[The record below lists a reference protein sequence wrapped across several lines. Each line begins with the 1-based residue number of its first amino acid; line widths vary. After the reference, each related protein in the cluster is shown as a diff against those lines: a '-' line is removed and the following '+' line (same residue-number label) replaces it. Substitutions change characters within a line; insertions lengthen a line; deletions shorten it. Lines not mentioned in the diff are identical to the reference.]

1 MAKHLLLVLA
11 AAAALQK
18 PPTPPRPQHRKAV
31 EDPALNS
38 LSNEPL
44 THSVLAHDDGA
55 EHLGDV
61 GGAHLDTDLSFFAK
75 SRIAFSPAQR
85 VALTAN
91 GNLQRVLSAYHNERV
106 TIRVLSHERE
116 SLGLWRRR
124 VVLELADRPACVARS
139 SVVARTRTAI
149 EEASKGGGLG
159 QLFGIGRQAGV
170 LAPGS
175 RKGRGNVA
183 RVYVLSNAHL
193 VCHIEEVMPLN
204 PSRTRS
210 WRGRRGTQGAFLDGE
225 RGGFASEPRSG
236 GFVRRQMF
244 VYLFSP
250 RACSPTARTERR
262 TLRGYKQHK
271 KESGEGG
278 ACRAGS
284 ARRPACDS
292 RDDPLRAVT
301 RPSWANGVPS

>member
-1 MAKHLLLVLA
+1 MPKAILLVLA
-11 AAAALQK
+11 AAGALQK
-18 PPTPPRPQHRKAV
+18 PQTPPRPPTLTRAV

-159 QLFGIGRQAGV
+159 QLFSELGGKQEFS
-170 LAPGS
+170 LLE
-175 RKGRGNVA
+175 VA
-183 RVYVLSNAHL
+183 RADTTFSRVYVLSNAHL

-204 PSRTRS
+204 LFED
-210 WRGRRGTQGAFLDGE
+210 AFLDGPAWDADGVFSAGE
-225 RGGFASEPRSG
+225 RGGFAS
-236 GFVRRQMF
+236 
-244 VYLFSP
+244 
-250 RACSPTARTERR
+250 
-262 TLRGYKQHK
+262 
-271 KESGEGG
+271 
-278 ACRAGS
+278 
-284 ARRPACDS
+284 S
-292 RDDPLRAVT
+292 R
-301 RPSWANGVPS
+301 

>member
-1 MAKHLLLVLA
+1 MAKALLLVLA

-18 PPTPPRPQHRKAV
+18 PQMPPPRPTALKAV
-31 EDPALNS
+31 DDPALNS
-38 LSNEPL
+38 LGNEPL

-159 QLFGIGRQAGV
+159 QLFSELGGKQEFS
-170 LAPGS
+170 LLE
-175 RKGRGNVA
+175 VA
-183 RVYVLSNAHL
+183 RAETTFSRVYVLSNAHL

-204 PSRTRS
+204 LFED
-210 WRGRRGTQGAFLDGE
+210 AFLEGPAWDADGVFAEGE
-225 RGGFASEPRSG
+225 RGGFAS
-236 GFVRRQMF
+236 
-244 VYLFSP
+244 
-250 RACSPTARTERR
+250 
-262 TLRGYKQHK
+262 
-271 KESGEGG
+271 
-278 ACRAGS
+278 
-284 ARRPACDS
+284 S
-292 RDDPLRAVT
+292 R
-301 RPSWANGVPS
+301 

>member
-1 MAKHLLLVLA
+1 MTKALLLVLA
-11 AAAALQK
+11 AAGALQK
-18 PPTPPRPQHRKAV
+18 PPTPPPRPPALKAV
-31 EDPALNS
+31 DDPALNS

-159 QLFGIGRQAGV
+159 QLFSELGGKQEFS
-170 LAPGS
+170 LLE
-175 RKGRGNVA
+175 VA
-183 RVYVLSNAHL
+183 RAEATFSRVYVLSNAHL

-204 PSRTRS
+204 LFEDAFLEGPAWDPT
-210 WRGRRGTQGAFLDGE
+210 GVFLDGE
-225 RGGFASEPRSG
+225 RGGFAS
-236 GFVRRQMF
+236 
-244 VYLFSP
+244 
-250 RACSPTARTERR
+250 
-262 TLRGYKQHK
+262 
-271 KESGEGG
+271 
-278 ACRAGS
+278 
-284 ARRPACDS
+284 S
-292 RDDPLRAVT
+292 R
-301 RPSWANGVPS
+301 

>member
-1 MAKHLLLVLA
+1 MAKRFLLVLA

-18 PPTPPRPQHRKAV
+18 PPTPPRPPALKAV
-31 EDPALNS
+31 DDPALNS

-159 QLFGIGRQAGV
+159 QLFSELGGKQEFS
-170 LAPGS
+170 LLE
-175 RKGRGNVA
+175 VA
-183 RVYVLSNAHL
+183 RAEATFSRVYVLSNAHL

-204 PSRTRS
+204 LFEDAFLEGPAWDPT
-210 WRGRRGTQGAFLDGE
+210 GVFLDGE
-225 RGGFASEPRSG
+225 RGGFAS
-236 GFVRRQMF
+236 
-244 VYLFSP
+244 
-250 RACSPTARTERR
+250 
-262 TLRGYKQHK
+262 
-271 KESGEGG
+271 
-278 ACRAGS
+278 
-284 ARRPACDS
+284 S
-292 RDDPLRAVT
+292 R
-301 RPSWANGVPS
+301 

>member
-1 MAKHLLLVLA
+1 MAKRVLLILA
-11 AAAALQK
+11 AAGALQK
-18 PPTPPRPQHRKAV
+18 PQSPPRPAALKASV
-31 EDPALNS
+31 DDPALNS

-75 SRIAFSPAQR
+75 SRIEFTPAQR

-159 QLFGIGRQAGV
+159 QLFSELGGKQEFS
-170 LAPGS
+170 LLE
-175 RKGRGNVA
+175 VA
-183 RVYVLSNAHL
+183 RAEATFSRVYVLSNAHL

-204 PSRTRS
+204 LFED
-210 WRGRRGTQGAFLDGE
+210 AFLDGPAWDAASVFSEGE
-225 RGGFASEPRSG
+225 RGGFAS
-236 GFVRRQMF
+236 
-244 VYLFSP
+244 
-250 RACSPTARTERR
+250 
-262 TLRGYKQHK
+262 
-271 KESGEGG
+271 
-278 ACRAGS
+278 
-284 ARRPACDS
+284 S
-292 RDDPLRAVT
+292 R
-301 RPSWANGVPS
+301 

>member
-1 MAKHLLLVLA
+1 MAKQFLLLLA
-11 AAAALQK
+11 AAGALQK
-18 PPTPPRPQHRKAV
+18 PPTPPRPPALKAV
-31 EDPALNS
+31 DDPALNS

-75 SRIAFSPAQR
+75 SRIAFTPAQR

-159 QLFGIGRQAGV
+159 QLFSELGGKQEFS
-170 LAPGS
+170 LLE
-175 RKGRGNVA
+175 VA
-183 RVYVLSNAHL
+183 RADATFSRVYVLSNAHL

-204 PSRTRS
+204 LFEDAFLAGPAWDPT
-210 WRGRRGTQGAFLDGE
+210 GVFLDGE
-225 RGGFASEPRSG
+225 RGGFAS
-236 GFVRRQMF
+236 
-244 VYLFSP
+244 
-250 RACSPTARTERR
+250 
-262 TLRGYKQHK
+262 
-271 KESGEGG
+271 
-278 ACRAGS
+278 
-284 ARRPACDS
+284 S
-292 RDDPLRAVT
+292 R
-301 RPSWANGVPS
+301 

>member
-1 MAKHLLLVLA
+1 M
-11 AAAALQK
+11 
-18 PPTPPRPQHRKAV
+18 

-159 QLFGIGRQAGV
+159 QLFLGIGRQAGV
-170 LAPGS
+170 LAPGGGK
-175 RKGRGNVA
+175 RRGDVLARLRPLERTFGLPHRGGHAPQPLRGRVPGGA
-183 RVYVLSNAHL
+183 RVGPN
-193 VCHIEEVMPLN
+193 VCFWTASAAA
-204 PSRTRS
+204 SRR
-210 WRGRRGTQGAFLDGE
+210 A
-225 RGGFASEPRSG
+225 AS
-236 GFVRRQMF
+236 VALF
-244 VYLFSP
+244 VY
-250 RACSPTARTERR
+250 
-262 TLRGYKQHK
+262 
-271 KESGEGG
+271 
-278 ACRAGS
+278 
-284 ARRPACDS
+284 
-292 RDDPLRAVT
+292 T
-301 RPSWANGVPS
+301 R

>member
-1 MAKHLLLVLA
+1 MAKQVFLVLA
-11 AAAALQK
+11 AAGALQK
-18 PPTPPRPQHRKAV
+18 PQTPPRPPTLKASV
-31 EDPALNS
+31 DDPALNS

-75 SRIAFSPAQR
+75 SRIAFTPAQR

-159 QLFGIGRQAGV
+159 QLFSELGGKQEFS
-170 LAPGS
+170 LLE
-175 RKGRGNVA
+175 VA
-183 RVYVLSNAHL
+183 RADTTFSRVYVLSNAHL

-204 PSRTRS
+204 LFED
-210 WRGRRGTQGAFLDGE
+210 AFLDGPVWDADGVFSEGE
-225 RGGFASEPRSG
+225 RGGFAS
-236 GFVRRQMF
+236 
-244 VYLFSP
+244 
-250 RACSPTARTERR
+250 
-262 TLRGYKQHK
+262 
-271 KESGEGG
+271 
-278 ACRAGS
+278 
-284 ARRPACDS
+284 S
-292 RDDPLRAVT
+292 R
-301 RPSWANGVPS
+301 

>member
-1 MAKHLLLVLA
+1 MVKLLLILA
-11 AAAALQK
+11 AAGALQK
-18 PPTPPRPQHRKAV
+18 PPTPPRPPALKAV
-31 EDPALNS
+31 DDPALNS

-159 QLFGIGRQAGV
+159 QLFSELGGKQEFS
-170 LAPGS
+170 LLE
-175 RKGRGNVA
+175 VA
-183 RVYVLSNAHL
+183 RAEATFSRVYVLSNAHL

-204 PSRTRS
+204 LFED
-210 WRGRRGTQGAFLDGE
+210 AFLDGPAWDADGVFAEGE
-225 RGGFASEPRSG
+225 RGGFAS
-236 GFVRRQMF
+236 
-244 VYLFSP
+244 
-250 RACSPTARTERR
+250 
-262 TLRGYKQHK
+262 
-271 KESGEGG
+271 
-278 ACRAGS
+278 
-284 ARRPACDS
+284 S
-292 RDDPLRAVT
+292 R
-301 RPSWANGVPS
+301 

>member
-1 MAKHLLLVLA
+1 MAKALLLVLA
-11 AAAALQK
+11 TAGALQK

-31 EDPALNS
+31 DDPALNS

-159 QLFGIGRQAGV
+159 QLFSELGGKQEFS
-170 LAPGS
+170 LLE
-175 RKGRGNVA
+175 VA
-183 RVYVLSNAHL
+183 RAEATFSRVYVLSNAHL

-204 PSRTRS
+204 LFEDAFLSGPAWDPT
-210 WRGRRGTQGAFLDGE
+210 GVFLDGE
-225 RGGFASEPRSG
+225 RGGFAS
-236 GFVRRQMF
+236 
-244 VYLFSP
+244 
-250 RACSPTARTERR
+250 
-262 TLRGYKQHK
+262 
-271 KESGEGG
+271 
-278 ACRAGS
+278 
-284 ARRPACDS
+284 S
-292 RDDPLRAVT
+292 R
-301 RPSWANGVPS
+301 

>member
-1 MAKHLLLVLA
+1 MAKRFLLVLA
-11 AAAALQK
+11 AASALQK
-18 PPTPPRPQHRKAV
+18 PPRPPALQAV
-31 EDPALNS
+31 DDPALNS

-75 SRIAFSPAQR
+75 SRIEFTPAQR

-159 QLFGIGRQAGV
+159 QLFSELGGKQEFS
-170 LAPGS
+170 LLE
-175 RKGRGNVA
+175 VA
-183 RVYVLSNAHL
+183 RAEATFSRVYVLSNAHL

-204 PSRTRS
+204 LFED
-210 WRGRRGTQGAFLDGE
+210 AFLTGPAWDADGVFAEGE
-225 RGGFASEPRSG
+225 RGGFAS
-236 GFVRRQMF
+236 
-244 VYLFSP
+244 
-250 RACSPTARTERR
+250 
-262 TLRGYKQHK
+262 
-271 KESGEGG
+271 
-278 ACRAGS
+278 
-284 ARRPACDS
+284 S
-292 RDDPLRAVT
+292 R
-301 RPSWANGVPS
+301 

>member
-1 MAKHLLLVLA
+1 MAKPVLLILA
-11 AAAALQK
+11 AAGALQK
-18 PPTPPRPQHRKAV
+18 PPTPPRPPALKAV
-31 EDPALNS
+31 DDPALNS

-159 QLFGIGRQAGV
+159 QLFSELGGKQEFS
-170 LAPGS
+170 LLE
-175 RKGRGNVA
+175 VA
-183 RVYVLSNAHL
+183 RAEATFSRVYVLSNAHL

-204 PSRTRS
+204 LFEDAFLSGPAWDPT
-210 WRGRRGTQGAFLDGE
+210 GVFLDGE
-225 RGGFASEPRSG
+225 RGGFAS
-236 GFVRRQMF
+236 
-244 VYLFSP
+244 
-250 RACSPTARTERR
+250 
-262 TLRGYKQHK
+262 
-271 KESGEGG
+271 
-278 ACRAGS
+278 
-284 ARRPACDS
+284 S
-292 RDDPLRAVT
+292 R
-301 RPSWANGVPS
+301 

>member
-1 MAKHLLLVLA
+1 M
-11 AAAALQK
+11 
-18 PPTPPRPQHRKAV
+18 
-31 EDPALNS
+31 
-38 LSNEPL
+38 
-44 THSVLAHDDGA
+44 LAHDDGA

-75 SRIAFSPAQR
+75 SRIEFTPAQR

-159 QLFGIGRQAGV
+159 QLFSELGGKQEFS
-170 LAPGS
+170 LLE
-175 RKGRGNVA
+175 VA
-183 RVYVLSNAHL
+183 RADTTFSRVYVLSNAHL

-204 PSRTRS
+204 LFED
-210 WRGRRGTQGAFLDGE
+210 AFLDGPAWDADGVFAEGE
-225 RGGFASEPRSG
+225 RPGYAS
-236 GFVRRQMF
+236 
-244 VYLFSP
+244 
-250 RACSPTARTERR
+250 
-262 TLRGYKQHK
+262 
-271 KESGEGG
+271 
-278 ACRAGS
+278 
-284 ARRPACDS
+284 S
-292 RDDPLRAVT
+292 R
-301 RPSWANGVPS
+301 

>member
-1 MAKHLLLVLA
+1 MVKLLLILA
-11 AAAALQK
+11 AAGALQK
-18 PPTPPRPQHRKAV
+18 PPTPPRPRHRKAV
-31 EDPALNS
+31 DAPALNS

-91 GNLQRVLSAYHNERV
+91 GNLQRGLSAYHNERV

-159 QLFGIGRQAGV
+159 QLLSELGGKQEFS
-170 LAPGS
+170 LLE
-175 RKGRGNVA
+175 VA
-183 RVYVLSNAHL
+183 RAEATFSRVYVLSNAHL

-204 PSRTRS
+204 LFEDAFLAGPAWDPT
-210 WRGRRGTQGAFLDGE
+210 GVFLDGE
-225 RGGFASEPRSG
+225 RGGFAS
-236 GFVRRQMF
+236 
-244 VYLFSP
+244 
-250 RACSPTARTERR
+250 
-262 TLRGYKQHK
+262 
-271 KESGEGG
+271 
-278 ACRAGS
+278 
-284 ARRPACDS
+284 S
-292 RDDPLRAVT
+292 R
-301 RPSWANGVPS
+301 

>member
-1 MAKHLLLVLA
+1 MAKAMLLVLA
-11 AAAALQK
+11 AAGALQK
-18 PPTPPRPQHRKAV
+18 PHTPQRPTALKAV
-31 EDPALNS
+31 DDPALNT
-38 LSNEPL
+38 LNEPL

-75 SRIAFSPAQR
+75 SRIEFTPAQR

-159 QLFGIGRQAGV
+159 QLFSELGGKQEFS
-170 LAPGS
+170 LLE
-175 RKGRGNVA
+175 VA
-183 RVYVLSNAHL
+183 RADTTFSRVYVLSNAHL

-204 PSRTRS
+204 LFED
-210 WRGRRGTQGAFLDGE
+210 AFLDGPAWDADGVFAKGE
-225 RGGFASEPRSG
+225 RPGYAS
-236 GFVRRQMF
+236 
-244 VYLFSP
+244 
-250 RACSPTARTERR
+250 
-262 TLRGYKQHK
+262 
-271 KESGEGG
+271 
-278 ACRAGS
+278 
-284 ARRPACDS
+284 S
-292 RDDPLRAVT
+292 R
-301 RPSWANGVPS
+301 

>member
-1 MAKHLLLVLA
+1 MANQFLLVLA

-18 PPTPPRPQHRKAV
+18 PPTPRRPPIKAV
-31 EDPALNS
+31 DDPALNS

-159 QLFGIGRQAGV
+159 QLFSELGGKQEFS
-170 LAPGS
+170 LLE
-175 RKGRGNVA
+175 VA
-183 RVYVLSNAHL
+183 RAEATFSRVYVLSNAHL

-204 PSRTRS
+204 LFED
-210 WRGRRGTQGAFLDGE
+210 AFLDGPAWDPAGVFSAGE
-225 RGGFASEPRSG
+225 RGGFAS
-236 GFVRRQMF
+236 
-244 VYLFSP
+244 
-250 RACSPTARTERR
+250 
-262 TLRGYKQHK
+262 
-271 KESGEGG
+271 
-278 ACRAGS
+278 
-284 ARRPACDS
+284 S
-292 RDDPLRAVT
+292 R
-301 RPSWANGVPS
+301 

>member
-1 MAKHLLLVLA
+1 MAKQFLLVLA
-11 AAAALQK
+11 AAGALQK
-18 PPTPPRPQHRKAV
+18 PPTPPRPPALKAV
-31 EDPALNS
+31 DDPALNS

-159 QLFGIGRQAGV
+159 QLFSELGGKQEFS
-170 LAPGS
+170 LLE
-175 RKGRGNVA
+175 VA
-183 RVYVLSNAHL
+183 RAEATFSRVYVLSNAQL

-204 PSRTRS
+204 LFEDAFLEGPAWDPT
-210 WRGRRGTQGAFLDGE
+210 GVFLDGE
-225 RGGFASEPRSG
+225 RGGFAS
-236 GFVRRQMF
+236 
-244 VYLFSP
+244 
-250 RACSPTARTERR
+250 
-262 TLRGYKQHK
+262 
-271 KESGEGG
+271 
-278 ACRAGS
+278 
-284 ARRPACDS
+284 S
-292 RDDPLRAVT
+292 R
-301 RPSWANGVPS
+301 

>member
-1 MAKHLLLVLA
+1 MAKLLLILA
-11 AAAALQK
+11 AARALQK
-18 PPTPPRPQHRKAV
+18 PRTPPRPQHRKAV
-31 EDPALNS
+31 DDPALNS

-159 QLFGIGRQAGV
+159 QLFSELGGKQEFS
-170 LAPGS
+170 LLE
-175 RKGRGNVA
+175 VA
-183 RVYVLSNAHL
+183 RADATFSRVYVLSNAHL

-204 PSRTRS
+204 LFEDAFLDGPAWDPT
-210 WRGRRGTQGAFLDGE
+210 GVFLDGE
-225 RGGFASEPRSG
+225 RGGFAS
-236 GFVRRQMF
+236 
-244 VYLFSP
+244 
-250 RACSPTARTERR
+250 
-262 TLRGYKQHK
+262 
-271 KESGEGG
+271 
-278 ACRAGS
+278 
-284 ARRPACDS
+284 S
-292 RDDPLRAVT
+292 R
-301 RPSWANGVPS
+301 

>member
-1 MAKHLLLVLA
+1 MAKLLLILA
-11 AAAALQK
+11 AARALQK
-18 PPTPPRPQHRKAV
+18 PRTPPRPQHRKAV
-31 EDPALNS
+31 DDPALNS

-159 QLFGIGRQAGV
+159 QLFSELGGKQEFS
-170 LAPGS
+170 LLE
-175 RKGRGNVA
+175 VA
-183 RVYVLSNAHL
+183 RAEATFSRVYVLSNAHL

-204 PSRTRS
+204 LFEDAFLSGPAWDPT
-210 WRGRRGTQGAFLDGE
+210 GVFLDGE
-225 RGGFASEPRSG
+225 RGGFAS
-236 GFVRRQMF
+236 
-244 VYLFSP
+244 
-250 RACSPTARTERR
+250 
-262 TLRGYKQHK
+262 
-271 KESGEGG
+271 
-278 ACRAGS
+278 
-284 ARRPACDS
+284 S
-292 RDDPLRAVT
+292 R
-301 RPSWANGVPS
+301 

>member
-1 MAKHLLLVLA
+1 MVKQFLLVLA
-11 AAAALQK
+11 AAGALQK
-18 PPTPPRPQHRKAV
+18 PPTPPRPPALKAV
-31 EDPALNS
+31 DDPALNS

-159 QLFGIGRQAGV
+159 QLFSELGGKQEFS
-170 LAPGS
+170 LLE
-175 RKGRGNVA
+175 VA
-183 RVYVLSNAHL
+183 RAEATFSRVYVLSNAHL

-204 PSRTRS
+204 LFEDAFLSGPAWDPT
-210 WRGRRGTQGAFLDGE
+210 GVFLDGE
-225 RGGFASEPRSG
+225 RGGFAS
-236 GFVRRQMF
+236 
-244 VYLFSP
+244 
-250 RACSPTARTERR
+250 
-262 TLRGYKQHK
+262 
-271 KESGEGG
+271 
-278 ACRAGS
+278 
-284 ARRPACDS
+284 S
-292 RDDPLRAVT
+292 R
-301 RPSWANGVPS
+301 

>member
-1 MAKHLLLVLA
+1 MAKHFLLVLA
-11 AAAALQK
+11 AAGALQG
-18 PPTPPRPQHRKAV
+18 PHPPPRPPLKASV
-31 EDPALNS
+31 DDPALNS

-75 SRIAFSPAQR
+75 SRIEFTPAQR

-159 QLFGIGRQAGV
+159 QLFSELGGKQEFS
-170 LAPGS
+170 LLE
-175 RKGRGNVA
+175 VA
-183 RVYVLSNAHL
+183 RADTTFSRVYVLSNAHL

-204 PSRTRS
+204 LFED
-210 WRGRRGTQGAFLDGE
+210 AFLDGPAWDAD
-225 RGGFASEPRSG
+225 GVFAEG
-236 GFVRRQMF
+236 
-244 VYLFSP
+244 
-250 RACSPTARTERR
+250 ERR
-262 TLRGYKQHK
+262 GFQ
-271 KESGEGG
+271 S
-278 ACRAGS
+278 
-284 ARRPACDS
+284 S
-292 RDDPLRAVT
+292 R
-301 RPSWANGVPS
+301 

>member
-1 MAKHLLLVLA
+1 MAKQFLLLLA
-11 AAAALQK
+11 AAGALQK
-18 PPTPPRPQHRKAV
+18 PQTPPRRPALKAV
-31 EDPALNS
+31 DDPALNS

-159 QLFGIGRQAGV
+159 QLFSELGGKQEFS
-170 LAPGS
+170 LLE
-175 RKGRGNVA
+175 VA
-183 RVYVLSNAHL
+183 RAEATFSRVYVLSNAHL

-204 PSRTRS
+204 LFEDAFLEGPAWDPT
-210 WRGRRGTQGAFLDGE
+210 GVFLDGE
-225 RGGFASEPRSG
+225 RGGFAS
-236 GFVRRQMF
+236 
-244 VYLFSP
+244 
-250 RACSPTARTERR
+250 
-262 TLRGYKQHK
+262 
-271 KESGEGG
+271 
-278 ACRAGS
+278 
-284 ARRPACDS
+284 S
-292 RDDPLRAVT
+292 R
-301 RPSWANGVPS
+301 

>member
-1 MAKHLLLVLA
+1 MVKQFLLILA
-11 AAAALQK
+11 AAGALQK
-18 PPTPPRPQHRKAV
+18 PNTPPRPPLKASV
-31 EDPALNS
+31 DDPALNS

-159 QLFGIGRQAGV
+159 QLFSELGGKQEFS
-170 LAPGS
+170 LLE
-175 RKGRGNVA
+175 VA
-183 RVYVLSNAHL
+183 RAETTFSRVYVLSNAHL

-204 PSRTRS
+204 LFEDAFLDGPAWDPT
-210 WRGRRGTQGAFLDGE
+210 GVFLDGE
-225 RGGFASEPRSG
+225 RGGFAS
-236 GFVRRQMF
+236 
-244 VYLFSP
+244 
-250 RACSPTARTERR
+250 
-262 TLRGYKQHK
+262 
-271 KESGEGG
+271 
-278 ACRAGS
+278 
-284 ARRPACDS
+284 S
-292 RDDPLRAVT
+292 R
-301 RPSWANGVPS
+301 

>member
-1 MAKHLLLVLA
+1 MAKPFLLLLA
-11 AAAALQK
+11 AAGALQK
-18 PPTPPRPQHRKAV
+18 PQTPPRPPALKASV
-31 EDPALNS
+31 DDPALNS

-75 SRIAFSPAQR
+75 SRIEFTPAQR

-159 QLFGIGRQAGV
+159 QLFSELGGKQEFS
-170 LAPGS
+170 LLE
-175 RKGRGNVA
+175 VA
-183 RVYVLSNAHL
+183 RAESTFSRVYVLSNAHL

-204 PSRTRS
+204 LFEDAFLEGPAWDPT
-210 WRGRRGTQGAFLDGE
+210 GVFLDGE
-225 RGGFASEPRSG
+225 RGGFAS
-236 GFVRRQMF
+236 
-244 VYLFSP
+244 
-250 RACSPTARTERR
+250 
-262 TLRGYKQHK
+262 
-271 KESGEGG
+271 
-278 ACRAGS
+278 
-284 ARRPACDS
+284 S
-292 RDDPLRAVT
+292 R
-301 RPSWANGVPS
+301 

>member
-1 MAKHLLLVLA
+1 MAKRFLLVLA
-11 AAAALQK
+11 AAGALQK
-18 PPTPPRPQHRKAV
+18 PSTPPRPPALKAGV
-31 EDPALNS
+31 EDPALNT
-38 LSNEPL
+38 LNEPL

-75 SRIAFSPAQR
+75 SRIAFTPAQR

-159 QLFGIGRQAGV
+159 QLFSELGGKQEFS
-170 LAPGS
+170 LLE
-175 RKGRGNVA
+175 VA
-183 RVYVLSNAHL
+183 RAETTFSRVYVLSNAHL

-204 PSRTRS
+204 LFEDAFLEGPAWDPT
-210 WRGRRGTQGAFLDGE
+210 GVFLDGE
-225 RGGFASEPRSG
+225 RGGFAS
-236 GFVRRQMF
+236 
-244 VYLFSP
+244 
-250 RACSPTARTERR
+250 
-262 TLRGYKQHK
+262 
-271 KESGEGG
+271 
-278 ACRAGS
+278 
-284 ARRPACDS
+284 S
-292 RDDPLRAVT
+292 R
-301 RPSWANGVPS
+301 

>member
-1 MAKHLLLVLA
+1 MAKALLLVLA
-11 AAAALQK
+11 AAGALQK
-18 PPTPPRPQHRKAV
+18 PPTPPRPPLKASV
-31 EDPALNS
+31 DDPALNS

-159 QLFGIGRQAGV
+159 QLFSELGGKQEFS
-170 LAPGS
+170 LLE
-175 RKGRGNVA
+175 VA
-183 RVYVLSNAHL
+183 RAEATFSRVYVLSNAHL

-204 PSRTRS
+204 LFEDAFLEGPAWDPT
-210 WRGRRGTQGAFLDGE
+210 GVFLDGE
-225 RGGFASEPRSG
+225 RGGFAS
-236 GFVRRQMF
+236 
-244 VYLFSP
+244 
-250 RACSPTARTERR
+250 
-262 TLRGYKQHK
+262 
-271 KESGEGG
+271 
-278 ACRAGS
+278 
-284 ARRPACDS
+284 S
-292 RDDPLRAVT
+292 R
-301 RPSWANGVPS
+301 

>member
-1 MAKHLLLVLA
+1 MAKALLLVLA
-11 AAAALQK
+11 AAGALQK
-18 PPTPPRPQHRKAV
+18 PQTPPRPPALKAGV

-75 SRIAFSPAQR
+75 SRIEFTPAQR

-159 QLFGIGRQAGV
+159 QLFSELGGKQEFS
-170 LAPGS
+170 LLE
-175 RKGRGNVA
+175 VA
-183 RVYVLSNAHL
+183 RADTTFSRVYVLSNAHL

-204 PSRTRS
+204 LFED
-210 WRGRRGTQGAFLDGE
+210 AFLSGPAWDADGVFAKGE
-225 RGGFASEPRSG
+225 RPGYAS
-236 GFVRRQMF
+236 
-244 VYLFSP
+244 
-250 RACSPTARTERR
+250 
-262 TLRGYKQHK
+262 
-271 KESGEGG
+271 
-278 ACRAGS
+278 
-284 ARRPACDS
+284 S
-292 RDDPLRAVT
+292 R
-301 RPSWANGVPS
+301 

>member
-1 MAKHLLLVLA
+1 MAKAILLVLA
-11 AAAALQK
+11 AAGALQR
-18 PPTPPRPQHRKAV
+18 PHTPPRPPALKAGV
-31 EDPALNS
+31 EDPALNT
-38 LSNEPL
+38 LNEPL

-75 SRIAFSPAQR
+75 SRIEFTPAQR

-159 QLFGIGRQAGV
+159 QLFSELGGKQEFS
-170 LAPGS
+170 LLE
-175 RKGRGNVA
+175 VA
-183 RVYVLSNAHL
+183 RADTTFSRVYVLSNAHL

-204 PSRTRS
+204 LFED
-210 WRGRRGTQGAFLDGE
+210 AFLDGPAWDAD
-225 RGGFASEPRSG
+225 GVFAEG
-236 GFVRRQMF
+236 
-244 VYLFSP
+244 
-250 RACSPTARTERR
+250 ERR
-262 TLRGYKQHK
+262 GFQ
-271 KESGEGG
+271 S
-278 ACRAGS
+278 
-284 ARRPACDS
+284 S
-292 RDDPLRAVT
+292 R
-301 RPSWANGVPS
+301 

>member
-1 MAKHLLLVLA
+1 MANQFLLVLA
-11 AAAALQK
+11 AAGALQK
-18 PPTPPRPQHRKAV
+18 PQTPPRRPALKAV
-31 EDPALNS
+31 DDPALNS

-75 SRIAFSPAQR
+75 SRIAFTPAQR

-159 QLFGIGRQAGV
+159 QLFSELGGKQEFS
-170 LAPGS
+170 LLE
-175 RKGRGNVA
+175 VA
-183 RVYVLSNAHL
+183 RAEATFSRVYVLSNAHL

-204 PSRTRS
+204 LFEDAFLDGPAWDPT
-210 WRGRRGTQGAFLDGE
+210 GVFLDGE
-225 RGGFASEPRSG
+225 RGGFAS
-236 GFVRRQMF
+236 
-244 VYLFSP
+244 
-250 RACSPTARTERR
+250 
-262 TLRGYKQHK
+262 
-271 KESGEGG
+271 
-278 ACRAGS
+278 
-284 ARRPACDS
+284 S
-292 RDDPLRAVT
+292 R
-301 RPSWANGVPS
+301 

>member
-1 MAKHLLLVLA
+1 MAKPLLLVLA
-11 AAAALQK
+11 AAGALQK
-18 PPTPPRPQHRKAV
+18 PPTPPRPPALKAV
-31 EDPALNS
+31 DDPALNS

-159 QLFGIGRQAGV
+159 QLFSELGGKQEFS
-170 LAPGS
+170 LLE
-175 RKGRGNVA
+175 VA
-183 RVYVLSNAHL
+183 RAEATFSRVYVLSNAHL

-204 PSRTRS
+204 LFEEAFLSGPAWDPTDV
-210 WRGRRGTQGAFLDGE
+210 FLDGE
-225 RGGFASEPRSG
+225 RGGFAS
-236 GFVRRQMF
+236 
-244 VYLFSP
+244 
-250 RACSPTARTERR
+250 
-262 TLRGYKQHK
+262 
-271 KESGEGG
+271 
-278 ACRAGS
+278 
-284 ARRPACDS
+284 S
-292 RDDPLRAVT
+292 R
-301 RPSWANGVPS
+301 

>member
-1 MAKHLLLVLA
+1 MAKQFLLILA
-11 AAAALQK
+11 AAGALQK
-18 PPTPPRPQHRKAV
+18 PPTPPPRPQHRKAV
-31 EDPALNS
+31 DDPALNS

-75 SRIAFSPAQR
+75 SRIEFSPAQR

-159 QLFGIGRQAGV
+159 QLFSELGGKQEFS
-170 LAPGS
+170 LLE
-175 RKGRGNVA
+175 VA
-183 RVYVLSNAHL
+183 RAETTFSRVYVLSNAHL

-204 PSRTRS
+204 LFEDAFLEGPAWDPT
-210 WRGRRGTQGAFLDGE
+210 GVFLDGE
-225 RGGFASEPRSG
+225 RGGFAS
-236 GFVRRQMF
+236 
-244 VYLFSP
+244 
-250 RACSPTARTERR
+250 
-262 TLRGYKQHK
+262 
-271 KESGEGG
+271 
-278 ACRAGS
+278 
-284 ARRPACDS
+284 S
-292 RDDPLRAVT
+292 R
-301 RPSWANGVPS
+301 

>member
-1 MAKHLLLVLA
+1 MAKAILLVLA
-11 AAAALQK
+11 TAGALQK
-18 PPTPPRPQHRKAV
+18 PPTPPPRPTALKAV
-31 EDPALNS
+31 DDPALNT
-38 LSNEPL
+38 LNEPL

-75 SRIAFSPAQR
+75 SRIEFTPAQR

-159 QLFGIGRQAGV
+159 QLFSELGGKQEFS
-170 LAPGS
+170 LLE
-175 RKGRGNVA
+175 VA
-183 RVYVLSNAHL
+183 RADTTFSRVYVLSNAHL

-204 PSRTRS
+204 LFED
-210 WRGRRGTQGAFLDGE
+210 AFLDGPAWDADGVFAEGE
-225 RGGFASEPRSG
+225 RPGYAS
-236 GFVRRQMF
+236 
-244 VYLFSP
+244 
-250 RACSPTARTERR
+250 
-262 TLRGYKQHK
+262 
-271 KESGEGG
+271 
-278 ACRAGS
+278 
-284 ARRPACDS
+284 S
-292 RDDPLRAVT
+292 R
-301 RPSWANGVPS
+301 